1 MQHKL
6 LHEMLRAELNVALP
20 ALLREMLPELIR
32 DLLPDALKNFIIA
45 SSSSQLC
52 CEGDNFIERVVVQ
65 HLPQAIRDYISLEDP
80 MEVYLYNVDAAIEEA
95 RETAVFGGEGC
106 DE

>member
-1 MQHKL
+1 
-6 LHEMLRAELNVALP
+6 MLRAELNVALP

-52 CEGDNFIERVVVQ
+52 CEGDNFIERVVV
-65 HLPQAIRDYISLEDP
+65 
-80 MEVYLYNVDAAIEEA
+80 
-95 RETAVFGGEGC
+95 
-106 DE
+106 